1 MDLAYTLLNANVKE
15 SYIYTN
21 GRSAYTV
28 LSGNRIPGA
37 PKQKVFS
44 EFTWTEPRKLA
55 EIGAETI
62 INDPIAVS
70 EINSSS
76 MATGYAVMNLR
87 GVLRQSFSSGWTIAE
102 FVRLNNIFNHSYI
115 GSVIVNQTSSQFY
128 ESAPGRN
135 WILGAKASYQF

>member
-1 MDLAYTLLNANVKE
+1 MDLACTLLNANVKE

-21 GRSAYTV
+21 GSSAYTV
-28 LSGNRIPGA
+28 LSGNRIPGV

-62 INDPIAVS
+62 INGPIAVND
-70 EINSSS
+70 INSSS
-76 MATGYAVMNLR
+76 MATGYAVINVR
-87 GVLRQSFSSGWTIAE
+87 GVLRQSLSSGWTITE
-102 FVRLNNIFNHSYI
+102 FVRLNNIFNRSYI